1 MYSLEGPELNGDAF
15 TGGEWLKLNNAVA
28 EASQIHLGR
37 AHRRHRGWATGE
49 TIEHAEQA
57 HLVRVHQDLEANKE
71 GNTKGPQSLLEVHCR
86 RYQYLVVCGGTRKL

>member
-1 MYSLEGPELNGDAF
+1 MYSPEGPELNGDAF

-37 AHRRHRGWATGE
+37 SHRRHRGWVAGE

-57 HLVRVHQDLEANKE
+57 HLVRVHKDLEANKE
-71 GNTKGPQSLLEVHCR
+71 GNTKGPQS
-86 RYQYLVVCGGTRKL
+86 